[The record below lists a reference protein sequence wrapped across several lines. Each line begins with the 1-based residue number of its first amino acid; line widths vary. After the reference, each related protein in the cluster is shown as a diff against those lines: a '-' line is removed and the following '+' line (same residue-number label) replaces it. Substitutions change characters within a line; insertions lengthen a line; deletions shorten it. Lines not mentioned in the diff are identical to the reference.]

1 MTQNPCWQDL
11 LARES
16 IKPYFKELESEL
28 EKERSL
34 YTIFPPKEETFRA
47 LDLTSFDATK
57 VVILGQDP
65 YHNESEAHGLA
76 FSVKEGVKT
85 PPSLR
90 NIFKELEA
98 DLGCTKSVSDLSSWA
113 KEGVLLLNAFLS
125 VRANSPASHQKIGWQ
140 HLSDAII
147 KTLSEKREALVFI
160 LWGNFARSKASLI
173 DANKHLIITSAHPSP
188 LSASRG
194 FFGSKPF
201 SRANKHLKR
210 MGKSEVRWC
219 DE

>member
-11 LARES
+11 LSSEAK
-16 IKPYFKELESEL
+16 KPYFKELESEL

-65 YHNESEAHGLA
+65 YHNEGEAHGLA
-76 FSVKEGVKT
+76 FSVKKGVKT

-125 VRANSPASHQKIGWQ
+125 VRASLPASHQKIGWQ

-160 LWGNFARSKASLI
+160 LWGNFARSKANLI
-173 DANKHLIITSAHPSP
+173 DASRHLIISSAHPSP
-188 LSASRG
+188 LSANRG

-201 SRANKHLKR
+201 SRANEYLKR